1 VLFVVDRYVSEGHE
15 AEWKSV
21 YDAMVKI
28 TESFN
33 MNGHNTGGG
42 YATTARFGAMNMG
55 YDGKAPTRVITMS
68 YRNRQQMAAA
78 LASSFKTPAVYD
90 GGEPDLAATINLLD
104 PSPTNR
110 RSTAQFMDCGRRG
123 MPLSQVPSPHCI
135 IVILSAR
142 DLVGDDFRTSSF
154 EQMRLNQAITAQ
166 RQNKG
171 TGPPVAMSII
181 GVAIGENEKTGGN
194 MGRLLNKVR
203 IFIFTHYDD

>member
-1 VLFVVDRYVSEGHE
+1 MLFVVDRYVSEGHE

-68 YRNRQQMAAA
+68 YRNRQQMTAA
-78 LASSFKTPAVYD
+78 LASSFETPAVYD

-110 RSTAQFMDCGRRG
+110 RSTRE
-123 MPLSQVPSPHCI
+123 
-135 IVILSAR
+135 
-142 DLVGDDFRTSSF
+142 T
-154 EQMRLNQAITAQ
+154 
-166 RQNKG
+166 
-171 TGPPVAMSII
+171 
-181 GVAIGENEKTGGN
+181 
-194 MGRLLNKVR
+194 
-203 IFIFTHYDD
+203 